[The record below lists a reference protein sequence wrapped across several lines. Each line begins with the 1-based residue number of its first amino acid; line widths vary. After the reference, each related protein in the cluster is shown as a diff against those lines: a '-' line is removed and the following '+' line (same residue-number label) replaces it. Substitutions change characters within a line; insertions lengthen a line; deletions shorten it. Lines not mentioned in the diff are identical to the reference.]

1 MFFKRFGICC
11 SELFGFIGVAFQV
24 VSGAWKLSYLSSPRV
39 TIFGGSR
46 LGQKTEFAQMAFDLA
61 EKFVQHGVSVLT
73 GGGGGVMHAANC
85 GAISKTKGHTKSVGI
100 GVSELGEGK
109 NPCVQQYFELKYFF
123 ARKWL
128 LTRYSNAFIVFPGGF
143 GTMDE
148 LAEVLTLIQTKK
160 LPRNPVVLVGKEYWR
175 DFLEWLNYSALQHG
189 LVKKED
195 LQLFK
200 MTDDIG
206 EAFSI
211 IQNECGC
218 IVSGSDKK

>member
-1 MFFKRFGICC
+1 MSLKRIRICC
-11 SELFGFIGVAFQV
+11 KEFFSFMKVVFQV
-24 VSGAWKLSYLSSPRV
+24 ISGAWKLSYLSKPRV
-39 TIFGGSR
+39 TIFGGAR
-46 LGQKTEFAQMAFDLA
+46 LEEKTEFAQKAFYLA

-73 GGGGGVMHAANC
+73 GGGGGVMRAANC
-85 GAISKTKGHTKSVGI
+85 GAISKKKGNVKSVGI

-109 NPCVQQYFELKYFF
+109 NPCVQQYFELQYFF

-128 LTRYSNAFIVFPGGF
+128 LTRYSNAFVIFPGGF

-175 DFLEWLNYSALQHG
+175 DFMEWINCSALQHG
-189 LVKKED
+189 LIRKED

-200 MTDDIG
+200 LTDDID
-206 EAFSI
+206 EAFDI

-218 IVSGSDKK
+218 IASHNKAK